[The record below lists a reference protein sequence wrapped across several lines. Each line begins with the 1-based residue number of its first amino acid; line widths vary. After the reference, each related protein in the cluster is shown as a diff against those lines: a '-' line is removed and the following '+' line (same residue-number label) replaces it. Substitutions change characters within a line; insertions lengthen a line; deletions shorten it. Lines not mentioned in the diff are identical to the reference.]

1 MHVLVWLLQADT
13 GAYVSVVT
21 PGRHRCICQCGYSRQ
36 TQVHMSVWLLQVDTG
51 ACVSVVT
58 PGRHRCIC

>member
-13 GAYVSVVT
+13 GACVV
-21 PGRHRCICQCGYSRQ
+21 
-36 TQVHMSVWLLQVDTG
+36 VKADTG

-58 PGRHRCIC
+58 PGRHRCMC

>member
-13 GAYVSVVT
+13 GACVSVVT
-21 PGRHRCICQCGYSRQ
+21 SRQ
-36 TQVHMSVWLLQVDTG
+36 TQVHVLVWSLQADTG

-58 PGRHRCIC
+58 PGRHRCMC